1 MRRYAFRCFKKRF
14 ILAFVLIWLLV
25 TVVAACNYPKDN
37 ELVNLGFL
45 CTMNQSFE
53 NRKAIRF
60 LLLFADGF
68 AIMDEH

>member
-1 MRRYAFRCFKKRF
+1 MRRYEVRCFKKRF

-37 ELVNLGFL
+37 ELVNLGIL
-45 CTMNQSFE
+45 CTMNQPFAS
-53 NRKAIRF
+53 RKAIRF

>member
-1 MRRYAFRCFKKRF
+1 M
-14 ILAFVLIWLLV
+14 FVLIWLLV

-45 CTMNQSFE
+45 CTMNQPFE

>member
-1 MRRYAFRCFKKRF
+1 M
-14 ILAFVLIWLLV
+14 FVLIWLLV

-37 ELVNLGFL
+37 ELVNLGIL
-45 CTMNQSFE
+45 CTMNQPFE
-53 NRKAIRF
+53 DIRF